1 MKAREKDNL
10 REIKNS
16 LPRFISIMIIVFLGV
31 FVLIGL
37 ISTGKVMRNTI
48 NNKIGELNQ
57 EDIKVSVP
65 IGLEEK
71 DREIIENQEDIKELE
86 YGYDKDVFLEGD
98 PTVIKV
104 LNMPYEISKPEIVEG
119 RDIENPDEI
128 ILDSRMKKEGKKIGD
143 IITFKED
150 NDDDE
155 DNDLKR
161 LSFRVVGFANSL
173 DFIQENNN
181 TYSERGYG
189 QISYFAYIDDGN
201 FSGDPTLAKIKF
213 LGTEGLVTSDKEYA
227 AYMDKKMRA
236 LKIDLKS
243 RPKERLAS
251 IQGEISGE
259 IDKAENKISDA
270 EDKLTDAK
278 EKLVKGREDLNKGKT
293 DYKEGLD
300 KYNKEKDKA
309 EKEISKNRDKLYKA
323 SVEIDDGE
331 RKLIDGYEKLS
342 DGKKKLDDAKSELN
356 SGRKKLSEGKEKY
369 QRGLGE
375 FEASEKALK
384 EGEDQLADGRKK
396 LDDGWDKIEES
407 RKKLSE
413 GITKYEGGEREYELG
428 KEKLEDGK
436 NKLTKE
442 MGASS
447 YEDAVEKVY
456 ALDKILSTAEDVAK
470 KLPTIEE
477 EINRTNSQIK
487 KVEGEISGIDS
498 EIGSLRSSL
507 KDPNISDE
515 EKKNIEGQIVGLEGK
530 KSALQKNKADLNKKL
545 EILDRSKK
553 EIDKAVEEINKEVP
567 GGVTGNL
574 ADVSAKLSEAK
585 KGIQTISENEKKLE
599 QARGTLDASKKQIE
613 EGKKQLEEGIAEAE
627 KGEVE
632 FAKNK
637 DEIEK
642 NKKKLEDAKIELA
655 KAKDKLDESEEKL
668 QKGSADYESGKKEY
682 DEKYEDYIDGR
693 EKLSRAKEK
702 YLYGSDELK
711 RGEERLNKELKSG
724 KNELND
730 AKSKLYKAEKDLKKG
745 ESEYQDKSKEADEK
759 ISDAR
764 EKIADGRKYLSLIK
778 QPRYTIT
785 ARHLSRDINT
795 YIDYAKRVDG
805 LSFIFPIFFFAI
817 ALLVCFTT
825 MTRMVDENRLVI
837 GAYKA
842 LGYTNKEIGRKF
854 FLYGSLAS
862 LIGGIIGAI
871 SGSYILTYIIGN
883 AYSTKTIFEN
893 RLIITPFPL
902 RMIFAIVIGFL
913 FTSVAALITVN
924 KNLKEKTAY
933 LLRGKAAAK
942 GNRILLEK
950 IPFIWN
956 RMSFLSKVTAR
967 NLFLSKKRMFMTLV
981 GVLGCAALLVLGFG
995 ISESVKDVE
1004 KLQFKNILKYDLS
1017 VLYDSDLDEEA
1028 YEKYKNSLKDK
1039 NINYTEAY
1047 EELFT
1052 VDYDEIDQSV
1062 NVIVPSDKEEF
1073 KNYLALFDKDSGKE
1087 LEFPKRGVIIT
1098 EKLSKLKKIKVG
1110 DPLEIK
1116 DVYGNEFEVEVVGIS
1131 EFYLG
1136 HNIYMDK
1143 DYFEKV
1149 TGSDF
1154 KSNTHLIKVS
1164 ENFDKD
1170 KFIKTS
1176 IENKSVFNIANVDD
1190 MKDVL
1195 NQFLFSITQ
1204 VELIILI
1211 VTTILEVVVLYN
1223 LTNINIEERIRE
1235 VSTIKVLGF
1244 YPRETTAYIY
1254 KETYILAIIGII
1266 IGLFVGKILH
1276 YSVLQIVVP
1285 FMAMLPEDLS
1295 PKPFILAGI
1304 ITAFVNTII
1313 MIIFHFRI
1321 KKINALD
1328 ALKSN
1333 E

>member
-10 REIKNS
+10 REIKKT

-71 DREIIENQEDIKELE
+71 DREIIESQEDIKELE
-86 YGYDKDVFLEGD
+86 YGYDKDVFLAGD

-119 RDIENPDEI
+119 RDIESPDEI
-128 ILDSRMKKEGKKIGD
+128 ILDSRMKKAGKKIGD

-150 NDDDE
+150 NDDDD

-161 LSFRVVGFANSL
+161 ISFKVVGFANSL
-173 DFIQENNN
+173 DFIQENNA

-189 QISYFAYIDDGN
+189 KISYFAYSDDGN
-201 FSGDPTLAKIKF
+201 FSGNPTLAKIKF
-213 LGTEGLVTSDKEYA
+213 LGTKGLNTSDADYID
-227 AYMDKKMRA
+227 YMDKKSRA
-236 LKIDLKS
+236 LKIDLKN

-251 IQGEISGE
+251 IQGEISGKINE
-259 IDKAENKISDA
+259 AEDKISDA

-278 EKLVKGREDLNKGKT
+278 DKLTKGREDLNKGKS

-309 EKEISKNRDKLYKA
+309 EREISKNRDKLYKA

-331 RKLIDGYEKLS
+331 KKLLDGYEKLS

-356 SGRKKLSEGKEKY
+356 SGRKELSQGKEKY
-369 QRGLGE
+369 QKGLGE
-375 FEASEKALK
+375 FEASEKALRQ
-384 EGEDQLADGRKK
+384 GEDQLADGRKK
-396 LDDGWDKIEES
+396 LDDAWQKIEDS
-407 RKKLSE
+407 RKKLSD
-413 GITKYEGGEREYELG
+413 GIKKYEDGERQYEEG

-436 NKLTKE
+436 RELTSK
-442 MGASS
+442 MGAKS
-447 YEDAVEKVY
+447 YEDAVEKIY
-456 ALDKILSTAEDVAK
+456 AMDKALETAEDVLK

-477 EINRTNSQIK
+477 ELSNTKSQIK
-487 KVEGEISGIDS
+487 EVESGISQIDGEIANLSKNLEDPNLS
-498 EIGSLRSSL
+498 EDERLRIQGQIAELEDKKSSL
-507 KDPNISDE
+507 
-515 EKKNIEGQIVGLEGK
+515 EKNRE
-530 KSALQKNKADLNKKL
+530 DLNKKL
-545 EILDRSKK
+545 SFLETSKS
-553 EIDKAVEEINKEVP
+553 EIDKALEEINKEIP
-567 GGVTGNL
+567 GGALGNINEL
-574 ADVSAKLSEAK
+574 KSKLKEGK
-585 KGIQTISENEKKLE
+585 RGIQEISENEKKLIA
-599 QARGTLDASKKQIE
+599 ARASLDASKKQIE
-613 EGKKQLEEGIAEAE
+613 EGKRQLEEGIAEAE
-627 KGEVE
+627 KGEAE

-702 YLYGSDELK
+702 YLSGSDELK

-745 ESEYQDKSKEADEK
+745 ESEYKDKSKEADEK

-785 ARHLSRDINT
+785 PRHLSTDINT
-795 YIDYAKRVDG
+795 YMDYAKRVDG

-825 MTRMVDENRLVI
+825 MTRMVDENRIVI

-842 LGYTNKEIGRKF
+842 LGYTNREIGKKF

-862 LIGGIIGAI
+862 LVGGLIGAI

-883 AYSTKTIFEN
+883 AYSTKTIFQDK
-893 RLIITPFPL
+893 LILNIFPL
-902 RMIFAIVIGFL
+902 RIIFAIAIGFL

-933 LLRGKAAAK
+933 LLRGKVPAK

-956 RMSFLSKVTAR
+956 KMSFLSKVTAR
-967 NLFLSKKRMFMTLV
+967 NLFLSKKRMFMTVV

-1028 YEKYKNSLKDK
+1028 YGKYKNSLKDK

-1062 NVIVPSDKEEF
+1062 NVIVPSDRREF
-1073 KNYLALFDKDSGKE
+1073 KNYVSLFDKDSGKE
-1087 LEFPKRGVIIT
+1087 LELPKRGVIIT

-1116 DVYGNEFEVEVVGIS
+1116 DVYGNEFEVEVAGIA

-1136 HNIYMDK
+1136 HNVYMDR

-1149 TGSDF
+1149 TGSLFKANTDLIMASKDF
-1154 KSNTHLIKVS
+1154 N
-1164 ENFDKD
+1164 KD
-1170 KFIKTS
+1170 KFIKDT
-1176 IENKSVFNIANVDD
+1176 IENKAVFNISNVDD

-1195 NQFLFSITQ
+1195 NQFLFSITK
-1204 VELIILI
+1204 VEIIILL

-1321 KKINALD
+1321 KKINAID